1 LSGEESGS
9 ERKEEKRRYGIPKF
23 YYWAK
28 SPPKLKKAQTS
39 PINVQQKKFY
49 LVQLA
54 FRTAKVTAIVMV
66 LVLFFTKI

>member
-1 LSGEESGS
+1 VADEE
-9 ERKEEKRRYGIPKF
+9 KQEEKRRPGVPKF

-28 SPPKLKKAQTS
+28 SPPKVKPVQRSFVNGAQ
-39 PINVQQKKFY
+39 KRYY

-66 LVLFFTKI
+66 FLLFFARI